1 MLLSADGLTEKERSL
16 YVKPFW
22 DQFEEGRKNA
32 GKEGRAMQAMKHKPA
47 IHAVGL
53 RGRIKTYQAASA
65 KPTGR
70 LALHPKMATCQMREG
85 VLSGSVCMKLARL
98 LKSGRLVALL
108 LLHHRKENPGPDIGQ
123 CANGDALAFPFRP
136 FAVVILSRPGF
147 LMGTRPRKLMQSIA
161 QGFDTGIATMGF
173 GILATFIEHW
183 RGSSQGLQTP
193 GFDIARCV
201 IADFC
206 EQSWSQTCARTRKR
220 TEDLKVF
227 MAQKKALNFLI
238 IGGNLLDDWQELAD
252 QGQRQ
257 ARLGPD
263 RHFISLQLGLMQ
275 QPKDL
280 GGCLPGCGVACLR
293 KLGDELLQRGRLGH
307 FQGGIGLQEQQRR
320 ALLQFAKEVERHRKV
335 RYASGGQLIDQA
347 RLHLDQAILVAGQ
360 RFQFGNERAVW
371 LQSSQISQFRAAMFR
386 QQIGINP
393 VRFGSRGVALAIH
406 RFRVDGVDRKA
417 CLQQRRNQQP
427 MIGFHDTGHLRFPLW
442 ARDGGQKRFQFV
454 QPLNGMGDLADADLS
469 TSLVNDQDVMLC
481 IGPIYNSKPHWCSP
495 SLEKSFLNARCP
507 FPVALEALLSNGTSF
522 RNLEICEAR
531 SFSIS
536 RAVWRH
542 GPFTFCVRRFIGTS
556 VLLVLALCREGLLLV

>member
-1 MLLSADGLTEKERSL
+1 MVAIE
-16 YVKPFW
+16 
-22 DQFEEGRKNA
+22 
-32 GKEGRAMQAMKHKPA
+32 HKKVNHA
-47 IHAVGL
+47 IGWC
-53 RGRIKTYQAASA
+53 GRIKTYQAESA
-65 KPTGR
+65 KSAGR
-70 LALHPKMATCQMREG
+70 LALPLKVVNCQMRDS
-85 VLSGSVCMKLARL
+85 VLSGFACMKFARL
-98 LKSGRLVALL
+98 LKSSRLVALL
-108 LLHHRKENPGPDIGQ
+108 LLQHRKENASPDIGQ
-123 CANGDALAFPFRP
+123 CSNGDAMAFPFRP

-147 LMGTRPRKLMQSIA
+147 LMGTLPGKLMQSIA

-193 GFDIARCV
+193 SFDIARCV

-206 EQSWSQTCARTRKR
+206 EQSWSQTSARARKR
-220 TEDLKVF
+220 MEDLIVF

-238 IGGNLLDDWQELAD
+238 IGGDLLDDWQELAD

-257 ARLGPD
+257 ARPGPD
-263 RHFISLQLGLMQ
+263 CHVISLQLGLVDQ
-275 QPKDL
+275 LKDL
-280 GGCLPGCGVACLR
+280 GGCLLWVGIACLH
-293 KLGDELLQRGRLGH
+293 KLCDELLDGGRANC

-347 RLHLDQAILVAGQ
+347 RLHLDQAILVTGQ

-371 LQSSQISQFRAAMFR
+371 LQSSQISQFPAAMFR

-481 IGPIYNSKPHWCSP
+481 IGPIYTSKPHWCSP

-507 FPVALEALLSNGTSF
+507 FPVALEARLSNGTSF